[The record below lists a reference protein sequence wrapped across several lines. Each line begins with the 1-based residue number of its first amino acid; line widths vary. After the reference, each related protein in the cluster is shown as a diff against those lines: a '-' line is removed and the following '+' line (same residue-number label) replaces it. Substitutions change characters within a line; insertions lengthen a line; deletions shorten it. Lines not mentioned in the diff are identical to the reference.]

1 MNRKRWIRWAVGT
14 PLVALGLLVGL
25 WQLSRSW
32 SFQLLGELYDRVE
45 TTEKVVALT
54 FDDGPRPGQTEAVLG
69 ILKRHGV
76 KASFF
81 MVGENIERN
90 RELAARVLAEGHQL
104 GNHSYSHHRLI
115 FKSPSFIRE
124 EIDKT
129 DALLREVG
137 VEGESLFRA
146 PYGKKLVV
154 LPWLLKQGGRKH
166 ITFDAVS
173 RDDET
178 QDVDLLTSRVMESVR
193 PGSIILFH
201 DGGRNKPGTLQAV
214 DIVIG
219 RLRAQEYRFVTVSEL
234 LTLGGITPAAETTA
248 RTAARARRRAHR
260 SRRGGGCGDRRG
272 RRCR

>member
-1 MNRKRWIRWAVGT
+1 MRWAVGT
-14 PLVALGLLVGL
+14 PLVVLGVLVGL

-32 SFQLLGELYDRVE
+32 SYQLMGELYPRVE
-45 TTEKVVALT
+45 TSEKVVALT
-54 FDDGPRPGQTEAVLG
+54 FDDGPKPGQTEAVLEL
-69 ILKRHGV
+69 LKRHGV

-81 MVGENIERN
+81 MVGRNIERH
-90 RELAARVLAEGHQL
+90 RELAARVLAEGHQV

-115 FKSPSFIRE
+115 FKSPSYVRE

-129 DALLREVG
+129 DALLRGLG
-137 VEGESLFRA
+137 VEGEILFRA
-146 PYGKKLVV
+146 PYGKKLLV

-178 QDVDLLTSRVMESVR
+178 QDVELLTSRVMDAVR

-201 DGGRNKPGTLQAV
+201 DGGQDKPGTLKAV

-219 RLRAQEYRFVTVSEL
+219 RLREQGYRFVTVSEL
-234 LTLGGITPAAETTA
+234 LKLGGVEPANGA
-248 RTAARARRRAHR
+248 TAAPAN
-260 SRRGGGCGDRRG
+260 
-272 RRCR
+272 

>member
-14 PLVALGLLVGL
+14 PLVVLGLLVGL

-32 SFQLLGELYDRVE
+32 TFQLFGELYPRVE
-45 TTEKVVALT
+45 TSEKVVALT
-54 FDDGPRPGQTEAVLG
+54 FDDGPRLGQTEEILG
-69 ILKRHGV
+69 ILKRHEV

-81 MVGENIERN
+81 MVGERIERH

-115 FKSPSFIRE
+115 FKSPSYVRE

-129 DALLREVG
+129 DALLRGLG
-137 VEGESLFRA
+137 VEGEILFRA
-146 PYGKKLVV
+146 PHGKKLVV

-173 RDDET
+173 MDDQT
-178 QDVDLLTSRVMESVR
+178 QDVEQLTSRVMESVR

-201 DGGRNKPGTLQAV
+201 DGGREKPGTIQAV

-219 RLRAQEYRFVTVSEL
+219 KLKEQGYRFVTVSEL
-234 LTLGGITPAAETTA
+234 LKLGGIAPAASPGTA
-248 RTAARARRRAHR
+248 SLAN
-260 SRRGGGCGDRRG
+260 
-272 RRCR
+272 